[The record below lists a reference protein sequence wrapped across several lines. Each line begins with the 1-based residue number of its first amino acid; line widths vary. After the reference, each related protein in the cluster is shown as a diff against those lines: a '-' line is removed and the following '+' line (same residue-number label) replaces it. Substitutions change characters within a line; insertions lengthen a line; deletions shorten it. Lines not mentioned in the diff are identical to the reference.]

1 MISKLITGLKDIY
14 TKNLLSYLLLLVFT
28 LVTQNIYL
36 NIETLEWDIASYLV
50 ASQGLQDG
58 TLPNELQWES
68 KGPIFIYMYHLFSLP
83 AENMLVIFKRKRYQF
98 NR

>member
-1 MISKLITGLKDIY
+1 MISKLTIGLQGIF
-14 TKNLLSYLLLLVFT
+14 TAKNLLSYLLLLVFT

-36 NIETLEWDIASYLV
+36 HIETLEWDIASYLV

-68 KGPIFIYMYHLFSLP
+68 KGPIFIYLYHLFSLW
-83 AENMLVIFKRKRYQF
+83 LFYKHF
-98 NR
+98 